1 MSRALRAAALVIAAL
16 FGVTAGE
23 ADADDAGCDLGSGP
37 NVGVCKAVDATPG
50 TRSADRRPPSLEAE
64 RESGPGSH
72 PGGSV
77 DVDRAGSSVGLV
89 ANESD
94 RQDSDDLD
102 HNSTVEA
109 QGGGSGVPPPSC
121 RYVPRPG
128 MTRTRAVNSIDDTGL
143 SGTFVYTRVC
153 DDGTRAIVVRES
165 NTAVID
171 GPGAPPVPP
180 PPNPEDLARELYGEM
195 VMTLPSP
202 TVQVAPADTDP
213 DGWVYVQTPAFVWVD
228 EWAGMSSTLTVG
240 SVSVTL
246 TLAPVRLDVD
256 PGDGGFVSCPE
267 APPFPAGADP
277 TSFDGCEY
285 VYRHSSAMAP
295 NGSSYPVEASMVW
308 SANWTSNIGPAG
320 SLGEVSTVGSR
331 DLQVAEVQAIL
342 VEG

>member
-1 MSRALRAAALVIAAL
+1 MSRVLRAAVFVVVSLVCGSVRAAY
-16 FGVTAGE
+16 AQ
-23 ADADDAGCDLGSGP
+23 DDRADDDAECELDWRTIGCSATQVIPGNTQPSDRSSSVLDRSPEPRSG
-37 NVGVCKAVDATPG
+37 VEL
-50 TRSADRRPPSLEAE
+50 DRN
-64 RESGPGSH
+64 
-72 PGGSV
+72 
-77 DVDRAGSSVGLV
+77 GSSVGLR
-89 ANESD
+89 AAESD
-94 RQDSDDLD
+94 RRESDDLD
-102 HNSTVEA
+102 RNSTVEA

-171 GPGAPPVPP
+171 VPGAPPVPP

-256 PGDGGFVSCPE
+256 PGDGGFVSCSE

-295 NGSSYPVEASMVW
+295 NGSSYPVEATMVW